1 MSAENIFVAIVGVI
15 ALASGMLVIWL
26 KAVEL
31 RRINKQMAAHAEQL
45 KKSES
50 NQQRMDVMA
59 IHIHDI
65 DIRTS
70 RISEDRAR
78 VPIASRQSWT
88 KFVTPIRDAVD
99 KHPLG
104 GALCLDLPSTGPKF
118 NQGSRLKFQSGK
130 LNRPHQNK
138 RSTLGR

>member
-1 MSAENIFVAIVGVI
+1 METIRILAVVLAALGISSVLVTVI
-15 ALASGMLVIWL
+15 MWLV
-26 KAVEL
+26 K
-31 RRINKQMAAHAEQL
+31 KQLDGHIGKL
-45 KKSES
+45 KKSMEDAAS
-50 NQQRMDVMA
+50 NQQQRMDEMA
-59 IHIHDI
+59 IQIHDI

-104 GALCLDLPSTGPKF
+104 GA
-118 NQGSRLKFQSGK
+118 
-130 LNRPHQNK
+130 
-138 RSTLGR
+138 